1 LINVGLLLYEG
12 SERNRMIRFGI
23 IADDLTGA
31 LDTGVQFSKQELQ
44 TVVLIDGDMSKGV
57 DVLVIDTESRSDPP
71 KKAYEKVRKAAQRF
85 KGVPVYKKIDS
96 TLRGNLGPEL
106 EAIMDELGFEKAVVA
121 PAFPAHGRTT
131 MGGRQLVHGLSLK
144 ETSLAEDPLCPN
156 TDYIP
161 ALLSQQ
167 AKQEVGHL
175 TLEVVNRGPA
185 TLAEEIERRSE
196 EILVIDAVQ
205 ESHLRSIAQ
214 VVYSLHDHCLACG
227 SAGLAQELPEAFR
240 FHSKNRQRREDERR
254 DFPVFIV
261 AGSRH
266 QATIEQLREV
276 ERELGAQVVEP
287 ETTLLLDEEKR
298 SAEISR
304 VVDEMDRSL
313 EEKKDVI
320 LTPVLKGHLPEKRE
334 EIALGLGEIAKLV
347 VERGSLSGLFLTG
360 GETAIH
366 ICRALGISAIR
377 VDEEISPGMPAGT
390 VLRRPYEG
398 LRLVTK
404 AGGFGDKKAMIRA
417 ILYLRS

>member
-1 LINVGLLLYEG
+1 
-12 SERNRMIRFGI
+12 MIRFGI

-31 LDTGVQFSKQELQ
+31 LDTGVQFSKRELQ
-44 TVVLIDGDMSKGV
+44 TVVLTDGDMSKGV

-131 MGGRQLVHGLSLK
+131 VGGRQLVHGLSLK

-167 AKQEVGHL
+167 AKRRVGHVNL
-175 TLEVVNRGPA
+175 GVVARGPT
-185 TLAEEIERRSE
+185 TLAEEIGSRCE
-196 EILVIDAVQ
+196 EILVIDASR
-205 ESHLRSIAQ
+205 ESHLCCIAQ
-214 VVYSLHDHCLACG
+214 AVYLLRDHCLSCG
-227 SAGLAQELPEAFR
+227 SAGLAQQLPAAFHLR
-240 FHSKNRQRREDERR
+240 GDSRSGTVRKEEKLGSA
-254 DFPVFIV
+254 VLVV

-266 QATIEQLREV
+266 RATIEQLREV
-276 ERELGAQVVEP
+276 EKELEAQIVELQI
-287 ETTLLLDEEKR
+287 TRLLDQERR
-298 SAEISR
+298 SGEISR
-304 VVDEMDRSL
+304 VVDEIDRSL
-313 EEKKDVI
+313 GKNRDVI
-320 LTPVLKGHLPEKRE
+320 LTPVFKRHLPEKRE
-334 EIALGLGEIAKLV
+334 AIALGLGAIAKLV
-347 VERGSLSGLFLTG
+347 VERSGLSGLFLTG

-366 ICRALGISAIR
+366 TCRALGISAIR
-377 VDEEISPGMPAGT
+377 VEEEISPGMPAGT
-390 VLRRPYEG
+390 VLGGPHER
-398 LRLVTK
+398 LRVVTK
-404 AGGFGDKKAMIRA
+404 AGGFGDQKAIIKA